1 MAKHKDHLST
11 VVTYYDTH
19 PINEEQILRAL
30 QDRNADLNSL
40 TEEVLKDYDQ
50 DHFGGLQANDVL
62 AAKAG
67 IGKDSHVLD
76 VCSGMGGPARY
87 LAHRIG
93 CKVTGI
99 DFTESRY
106 QSAVKLTEMVG
117 LEGLVNFTH
126 GNALEMPFPDS
137 SFDVVIGQ
145 EAWCHVPDK
154 PRLIAECARVV
165 KPGGVI
171 AFTDILRTDKLSN
184 ADMRRLR
191 SEMTFPDLET
201 LGGYARLLERSG
213 CTLLEHDDL
222 SEIWKRVLEDRLAM
236 YRSLGNETERHF
248 GAERSREW
256 DDAYAFFVSRYREG
270 KLGGGRFIARR
281 DRPPVQEDEDENA

>member
-1 MAKHKDHLST
+1 MAQYLEHLSS
-11 VVTYYDTH
+11 VVAYYDTH
-19 PINEEQILRAL
+19 PINEQQILHAL
-30 QDRNADLNSL
+30 AQKGIDLDSL
-40 TEEVLKDYDQ
+40 TEEVLKEHDQ
-50 DHFGGLQANDVL
+50 DHFGGLQATDVL
-62 AAKAG
+62 AVKAG
-67 IGKDSHVLD
+67 ICKDHHVLD

-87 LAHRIG
+87 IAHSIG

-106 QSAVKLTEMVG
+106 LSAIKLTE
-117 LEGLVNFTH
+117 LVRLNELVDFVH
-126 GNALEMPFPDS
+126 GNALEMPFDNG

-171 AFTDILRTDKLSN
+171 AFTDIVRTNKLSN

-201 LGGYARLLERSG
+201 ISGYRQLLQANG
-213 CTLLEHDDL
+213 CTLVEHDDL
-222 SEIWKRVLEDRLAM
+222 SNVWKKILEERLAM
-236 YRSLGNETERHF
+236 YRSLGTETERIF
-248 GAERSREW
+248 GAERAREW
-256 DDAYAFFVSRYREG
+256 DEAYAFFVSRYAEG

-281 DRPPVQEDEDENA
+281 DRKATHERLG

>member
-1 MAKHKDHLST
+1 MAQHQEHLST
-11 VVTYYDTH
+11 VVNYYDTH

-30 QDRNADLNSL
+30 QARDIDLDSL
-40 TEEVLKDYDQ
+40 TEEVLKDHDQ

-67 IGKDSHVLD
+67 IGKEHHVLD

-99 DFTESRY
+99 DYTESRHKG
-106 QSAVKLTEMVG
+106 AIKLTEMVG
-117 LEGLVNFTH
+117 LSDLVDFIY
-126 GNALEMPFPDS
+126 GNALEMPFADN

-145 EAWCHVPDK
+145 EAWCHVPEK
-154 PRLIAECARVV
+154 SRLIAQCARVV

-171 AFTDILRTDKLSN
+171 AFTDILRTDKLST

-191 SEMTFPDLET
+191 S
-201 LGGYARLLERSG
+201 
-213 CTLLEHDDL
+213 
-222 SEIWKRVLEDRLAM
+222 
-236 YRSLGNETERHF
+236 
-248 GAERSREW
+248 
-256 DDAYAFFVSRYREG
+256 
-270 KLGGGRFIARR
+270 
-281 DRPPVQEDEDENA
+281 

>member
-1 MAKHKDHLST
+1 MAGHNHHLSG

-30 QDRNADLNSL
+30 QAQGVALETLSQ
-40 TEEVLKDYDQ
+40 EVLKDYDQ
-50 DHFGGLQANDVL
+50 DHFGGLKANDVL

-67 IGKDSHVLD
+67 IRKEHHVLD

-93 CKVTGI
+93 CRVTGL
-99 DFTESRY
+99 DLTESRY
-106 QSAVKLTEMVG
+106 RSAIKLTAMVG
-117 LEGLVNFTH
+117 LDKLVDFEQ
-126 GNALEMPFPDS
+126 GNALDMPFAND

-171 AFTDILRTDKLSN
+171 AFSDILRTKKLSE

-201 LGGYARLLERSG
+201 LRGYAQLLERNG
-213 CTLLEHDDL
+213 CTVVECDDL
-222 SEIWKRVLEDRLAM
+222 GEIWARILEDRLAM
-236 YRSLGNETERHF
+236 YRSLHDETERNF
-248 GAERSREW
+248 GAQRSREW
-256 DDAYAFFVSRYREG
+256 DDAYAFFVGRYREG
-270 KLGGGRFIARR
+270 KLGGGRFIARL
-281 DRPPVQEDEDENA
+281 DRAPVSENEDDAM

>member
-1 MAKHKDHLST
+1 MAEHAAHLSS
-11 VVTYYDTH
+11 VVAYYDTH
-19 PINEEQILRAL
+19 PINEQQIFHAL
-30 QDRNADLNSL
+30 SAKGVDLGSL
-40 TEEVLKDYDQ
+40 TEDILKEHDQ
-50 DHFGGLQANDVL
+50 DHFGGLQATDVL
-62 AAKAG
+62 VVKAG
-67 IGKDSHVLD
+67 IRNEHHILD

-87 LAHRIG
+87 IAHTVG

-106 QSAVKLTEMVG
+106 LSAIKLTE
-117 LEGLVNFTH
+117 LVRLDTLVDFVH
-126 GNALEMPFPDS
+126 GNALEMPFDNNC
-137 SFDVVIGQ
+137 FDVVIGQ

-171 AFTDILRTDKLSN
+171 AFTDIVRTEKLSN

-201 LGGYARLLERSG
+201 ISGYGQLLQDNG
-213 CTLLEHDDL
+213 CTLVEHDNL
-222 SEIWKRVLEDRLAM
+222 SQVWTRVLEERLAM
-236 YRSLGNETERHF
+236 YRSLGSETERIF
-248 GAERSREW
+248 GAERAREW
-256 DDAYAFFVSRYREG
+256 DDAYAFFVSRYAEG

-281 DRPPVQEDEDENA
+281 DRATARDTEEKSQ

>member
-1 MAKHKDHLST
+1 MELREHLSS

-19 PINEEQILRAL
+19 PINEEQILHAL
-30 QDRNADLNSL
+30 KTRGVDLDNL
-40 TEEVLKDYDQ
+40 TEEVLKDHDQ
-50 DHFGGLQANDVL
+50 DHFGGLQATDVL
-62 AAKAG
+62 LVKAG
-67 IGKDSHVLD
+67 IHKDHHVLD

-87 LAHRIG
+87 IAHCVG

-99 DFTESRY
+99 DYTESRY
-106 QSAVKLTEMVG
+106 LSAVKLTEMVG
-117 LEGLVNFTH
+117 LDSLVDFVH
-126 GNALEMPFPDS
+126 GNALEMPFPND

-171 AFTDILRTDKLSN
+171 AFTDIVRTDKLSN

-201 LGGYARLLERSG
+201 IAGYARLLQLNG
-213 CTLLEHDDL
+213 CTLVEHDDL
-222 SEIWKRVLEDRLAM
+222 SQVWKKVLEDRLAM
-236 YRSLGNETERHF
+236 YRSLGSETERIF
-248 GAERSREW
+248 GAERAREW
-256 DDAYAFFVSRYREG
+256 DDAYAFFVSRYRED

-281 DRPPVQEDEDENA
+281 DRAVAHKSEEEDL

>member
-1 MAKHKDHLST
+1 MAQHGEHLSS
-11 VVTYYDTH
+11 VIAYYDTH
-19 PINEEQILRAL
+19 PINEQQILHSLTAKGV
-30 QDRNADLNSL
+30 DLDSL
-40 TEEVLKDYDQ
+40 TEDILKEHDQ
-50 DHFGGLQANDVL
+50 DHFGGLQATDVL
-62 AAKAG
+62 AVKAG
-67 IGKDSHVLD
+67 ICNDHHVLD

-87 LAHRIG
+87 IAHSIG
-93 CKVTGI
+93 CRVTGI

-106 QSAVKLTEMVG
+106 LSAVKLTEMVG
-117 LEGLVNFTH
+117 LDGLVKFVH
-126 GNALEMPFPDS
+126 ANALEMPFES
-137 SFDVVIGQ
+137 NSFDVVIGQ

-201 LGGYARLLERSG
+201 ISGYGKLLQVNG
-213 CTLLEHDDL
+213 CTLVEHDDL
-222 SEIWKRVLEDRLAM
+222 SQVWKKVLEDRLAM
-236 YRSLGNETERHF
+236 YRSLGSETERIF
-248 GAERSREW
+248 GAKRASEW
-256 DDAYAFFVSRYREG
+256 DDAYAFFVSRYGEG

-281 DRPPVQEDEDENA
+281 DRTPAHD